1 MRTIKGYISS
11 NSPVHIFDFEVE
23 DDASDDEIADACWK
37 AGCNYIDCWW
47 EEGEWYKFRGENIGI
62 L

>member
-11 NSPVHIFDFEVE
+11 NGPVHIFDFEVE

-47 EEGEWYKFRGENIGI
+47 EEGAE
-62 L
+62 